1 MFITS
6 SVYPYVWERCHRDVL
21 VGCWQSRWHRF
32 HRALHTCIV
41 ALLVLVFIPSATAQ
55 TFPTKPI
62 KLVVPNAPGGAAD
75 ITARTVGQ
83 KLSEALGQPVVVE
96 NKPSA
101 GGVIAGE
108 QVAKSDADGHTI
120 LLISSGTAVSAALFK
135 SLPFDTQKD
144 FAPVSKLASF
154 DLAIAVAAD
163 GKFKTFAELLAYAK
177 ANPGKL
183 NIGTPQVGTTQN
195 LAAEFFK
202 STAGIDV
209 QVVPFNGTPPVI
221 AALRGGN
228 IDAMVEILGPLMP
241 QITSKVL
248 RPVALL
254 GDQRAAVLPDVP
266 IAREAGGSLANF
278 SAASWN
284 GLAVPAKTPKDI
296 VAKLNRELVRILAL
310 PDVKQRLAD
319 LTLVAQSSTPE
330 QQAQLL
336 DSDIKKWANVIERSK
351 IQKQ

>member
-1 MFITS
+1 MRIFSLHSLTRACLGFAMF
-6 SVYPYVWERCHRDVL
+6 
-21 VGCWQSRWHRF
+21 
-32 HRALHTCIV
+32 AL
-41 ALLVLVFIPSATAQ
+41 ASAAIAQ
-55 TFPTKPI
+55 TFPGKPI
-62 KLVVPNAPGGAAD
+62 RIIVPNAAGGAAD

-83 KLSEALGQPVVVE
+83 KLAEVLGQPVIIE

-101 GGVIAGE
+101 GGIIAAE
-108 QVAKSDADGHTI
+108 QVAKSDPDGHTI

-135 SLPFDTQKD
+135 SLTFDTRKD

-154 DLAIAVAAD
+154 DLVIAVAD
-163 GKFKTFAELLAYAK
+163 NSRFKTLNDMLAFAK

-202 STAGIDV
+202 SAAGVDM

-221 AALRGGN
+221 SALRGGN
-228 IDAMVEILGPLMP
+228 LDAMVDILGPLMP
-241 QITSKVL
+241 QIASKAL
-248 RPVALL
+248 RPLALL
-254 GDQRAAVLPDVP
+254 GDGHAAQLPGIP
-266 IAREAGGSLANF
+266 AAHEAGGSLAKF

-284 GLAVPAKTPKDI
+284 GLAVPAKTPKEI
-296 VAKLNRELVRILAL
+296 VAKLNREITRILAL

-330 QQAQLL
+330 QLATLL
-336 DSDIKKWANVIERSK
+336 DSDIKRWADVIERAK
-351 IQKQ
+351 IPKQ